1 MEQDFNDYFEPE
13 FSLEKDSYISALKRN
28 IEKYMGY
35 SGITMKELSET
46 ANIPFATLNNL
57 LYSKT
62 LKDCKISTVINLAT
76 AMGITVD
83 ELLGC
88 GAMSKEEFDLIST
101 MRRIPECTKF
111 MINWYI
117 DYQIKLSES
126 FNFEKRKII
135 NIMYPKIEQ
144 GGNIL
149 PSDDFRP
156 LDITNFSSKT
166 KARVF
171 LGIYLSCDY
180 YMPDFCPYDI
190 LLIGNDRPA
199 RPTEICVI
207 VNFGR
212 LYLARRIEQQSHNK
226 TIVQYISLRDGL
238 VQATEDEI
246 DMIIGYVVD
255 VYHDL
260 RR

>member
-1 MEQDFNDYFEPE
+1 
-13 FSLEKDSYISALKRN
+13 
-28 IEKYMGY
+28 
-35 SGITMKELSET
+35 MKELSET

-62 LKDCKISTVINLAT
+62 LKDCKISTVINLAR
-76 AMGITVD
+76 AMGITID

-88 GAMSKEEFDLIST
+88 SAMSKEEFDLIST
-101 MRRIPECTKF
+101 MRRIPERTKF

-117 DYQIKLSES
+117 DYQIKMSES

-156 LDITNFSSKT
+156 LDITNFSSKI

-199 RPTEICVI
+199 RFTEICVI

-212 LYLARRIEQQSHNK
+212 LYLARRIEQQVRNK

-238 VQATEDEI
+238 VQATEEEI
-246 DMIIGYVVD
+246 DMVMGYVVD